1 MGRGR
6 GGLEPGFAAAAGST
20 DAWPVASAP
29 KPVSRAELRPS
40 KFVCGSPN
48 PGTSGCDRVWK

>member
-6 GGLEPGFAAAAGST
+6 GGTGPGFVVAAGGT

-29 KPVSRAELRPS
+29 EPVSRAELRPS

-48 PGTSGCDRVWK
+48 PSTSGCDCVGK